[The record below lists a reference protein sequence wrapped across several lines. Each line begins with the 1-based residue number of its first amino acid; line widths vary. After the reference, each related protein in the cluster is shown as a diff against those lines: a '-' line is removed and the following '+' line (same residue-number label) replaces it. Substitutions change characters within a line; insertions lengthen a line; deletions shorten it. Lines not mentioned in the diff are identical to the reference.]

1 MFKKGGRSL
10 IVILVLGALIFF
22 ATATFLAGL
31 ANDQD
36 VVVAKVP
43 ISAGTR
49 LSANLLEIKR
59 INASAALPG
68 AFTSAKDLDG
78 QLLVS
83 ARMPGDQIT
92 QEMVGDRAIST
103 IAASLAPGK
112 AAIAVKVDQATGL
125 AGIVRVGDRV
135 GAIGIVTAQD
145 LDVPENRTAVAVP
158 TLALPGIALVAPVIT
173 STVKASPT
181 PRAPTGVAARIALN
195 DLRVLVVP
203 QSFRYEETA
212 PSAKGDTYSTART
225 SVSQQ
230 QNSVIVLE
238 VPLAPVEI
246 APGYSV
252 SPAELLAL
260 LNDKGR
266 LHLVLQST
274 TKGPTVTTRGVE
286 AQELLNKFYG
296 KTD

>member
-68 AFTSAKDLDG
+68 AFLSAKDLEG

-125 AGIVRVGDRV
+125 AGIVRVGDMV

-158 TLALPGIALVAPVIT
+158 ALPGTVPVVAPVIT
-173 STVKASPT
+173 STVKSAPT
-181 PRAPTGVAARIALN
+181 PHAPTGVAARIALN

-246 APGYSV
+246 APGYLV

-274 TKGPTVTTRGVE
+274 TKGPAVTTRGVE
-286 AQELLNKFYG
+286 AQELLTKFYG